1 MHEDCVLYK
10 FHPFLK
16 RHVYESKISLNFHSH
31 LKSRFT
37 GCCRSTFFSIKRVL
51 GLQSTVR
58 ALIIC
63 FTWTFLILQLLFFLQ
78 VVRSNGEHVLNKIIK
93 AGKSLNNQDY
103 KTLKFFFPR
112 RYHQYSIMISFFISS
127 SSKYHRWRKL
137 TIICN
142 NKGKS

>member
-31 LKSRFT
+31 LKSRFN

-103 KTLKFFFPR
+103 KTL
-112 RYHQYSIMISFFISS
+112 SFFSTKVLSIFTNDIIFYFKFLQISS
-127 SSKYHRWRKL
+127 MKKAHHHP
-137 TIICN
+137 
-142 NKGKS
+142 